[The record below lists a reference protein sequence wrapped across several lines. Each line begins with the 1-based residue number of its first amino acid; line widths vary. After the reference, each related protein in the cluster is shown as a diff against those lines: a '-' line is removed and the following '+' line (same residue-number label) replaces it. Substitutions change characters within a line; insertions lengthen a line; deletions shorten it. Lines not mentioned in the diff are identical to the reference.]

1 MFLLEEMPWMKWRE
15 SRPHSHT
22 PNKALTNTQKR
33 LPLHISPLQH
43 FCPNSGFQLSS
54 DWIYPLWHIQ
64 SAKAAVGRLADW
76 WCDYHHQACWL
87 RAVLFFPKKKKRHM
101 HTRWHRHMCAQKH
114 GCIQVLYGMIDMFDQ
129 HLLWSLWS
137 ALRSSVVCVLFTAD
151 IKFHEPWKEHQGI
164 MSIIYQTLMTTLL
177 EPSQITYHLN
187 STFNLIH
194 LTSQNVNT
202 PTDCCMLC
210 LVHREISGLCMV
222 VRDLHLN
229 NHFCILYHSCDL
241 LGGSIWC
248 IFWYNLKI

>member
-1 MFLLEEMPWMKWRE
+1 MARIPPPFTHTQQGADKYTETFTITHLSSTALLPQLWLSAVFW
-15 SRPHSHT
+15 
-22 PNKALTNTQKR
+22 LD
-33 LPLHISPLQH
+33 LSPLTYSISQG
-43 FCPNSGFQLSS
+43 CCGQ
-54 DWIYPLWHIQ
+54 I
-64 SAKAAVGRLADW
+64 GRLVV
-76 WCDYHHQACWL
+76 WL
-87 RAVLFFPKKKKRHM
+87 PPPSMLAEGSFIFSQKKKRHM

>member
-1 MFLLEEMPWMKWRE
+1 MARIPPPFAHPTRRWQIHRNVYHYTSLLNSTFAPTLAF
-15 SRPHSHT
+15 SRLLIGFIPSDIFNQ
-22 PNKALTNTQKR
+22 PR
-33 LPLHISPLQH
+33 L
-43 FCPNSGFQLSS
+43 
-54 DWIYPLWHIQ
+54 LW
-64 SAKAAVGRLADW
+64 ADW
-76 WCDYHHQACWL
+76 QIGGVITTTKHAGWGQFY
-87 RAVLFFPKKKKRHM
+87 FFKKRHM

-114 GCIQVLYGMIDMFDQ
+114 GCIQVLYGMIDMFDR

-151 IKFHEPWKEHQGI
+151 IKFHDTWKEHHGI

-187 STFNLIH
+187 STLNLIH

-202 PTDCCMLC
+202 LTDCCMLC

-229 NHFCILYHSCDL
+229 NYFCILYHSCDL